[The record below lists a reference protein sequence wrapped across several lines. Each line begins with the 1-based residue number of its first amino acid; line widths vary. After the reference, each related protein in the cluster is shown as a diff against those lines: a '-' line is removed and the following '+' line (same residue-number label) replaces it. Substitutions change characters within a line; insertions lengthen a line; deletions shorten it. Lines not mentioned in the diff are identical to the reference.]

1 MKIFRLLNTISCALA
16 GAALLACNS
25 SPKPIPFA
33 ATRSLTANSP
43 TLTALETQIASK
55 MNEQDALDTRMLELK
70 EKIVAAPKDEIL
82 KRQQDRL
89 EKETALCQAELAEL
103 VGRHQLE
110 SAKLLKKPDIE
121 AHEKTVT
128 KLTETVAD
136 RRKVLTEVR

>member
-1 MKIFRLLNTISCALA
+1 
-16 GAALLACNS
+16 
-25 SPKPIPFA
+25 
-33 ATRSLTANSP
+33 
-43 TLTALETQIASK
+43 